1 MPIKRYL
8 LLAFATFF
16 VVLVCASIAA
26 AAPLRSSEARLLEA
40 VNQARATSGLQP
52 LRFDA
57 KLTRAARAHSMD
69 MIKHQYF
76 AHGPFARR
84 LQNFGARLRF
94 SGENLA
100 WGKGS
105 QATAA
110 AIVREWLASP
120 EHRANLLRPG
130 FTRIGIG
137 AFRARFNGYSGVAVV
152 TADFGGV

>member
-1 MPIKRYL
+1 M
-8 LLAFATFF
+8 
-16 VVLVCASIAA
+16 VCASIAA

-40 VNQARATSGLQP
+40 VNQARASYGLRP
-52 LRFDA
+52 LRLDA
-57 KLTRAARAHSMD
+57 KLTRAARAHSND
-69 MIKHQYF
+69 MIAHQYF

-84 LQNFGARLRF
+84 LQAFGAQLRF

-105 QATAA
+105 RARAGV
-110 AIVREWLASP
+110 IVQEWLASP
-120 EHRANLLRPG
+120 EHRANLLRPS

-137 AFRARFNGYSGVAVV
+137 AFRARFYGYSGVAVV